1 MTRWKTPLF
10 GNLLLWA
17 LKLGKWTIR
26 WRMSGMDKVEA
37 CLRAGRPIV
46 FAGWHGQN
54 YLTLLAYHVHL
65 RKRMRAAI
73 FVPDSPNGRVMAHFG
88 EKARLDVIR
97 VGMEMGPIQWARAT
111 LAVIRQLRTGA
122 VCALVSPDGPEG
134 PACVAKP
141 GIGVIGRRAE
151 AVIIP
156 ASAAARPGFKL
167 RRRWD
172 EHWVPLPFS
181 TAVIHFGD
189 PIDACPVDGPRPTAE
204 ELRRRV
210 EAALNEGARRAE
222 ALCRG
227 RERAYG

>member
-46 FAGWHGQN
+46 FAGWHGHN

-156 ASAAARPGFKL
+156 ASAGPGRDSNCAAAGTSIGCRFL
-167 RRRWD
+167 FRRRSSISAIR
-172 EHWVPLPFS
+172 S
-181 TAVIHFGD
+181 TPALWTDRG
-189 PIDACPVDGPRPTAE
+189 
-204 ELRRRV
+204 RRRRSC
-210 EAALNEGARRAE
+210 GGGWKRP
-222 ALCRG
+222 
-227 RERAYG
+227 